1 MAGKPKR
8 KTPATAL
15 TVQIP
20 APVRRRLDKIAAGA
34 GTDIETIVVRAVSRL
49 VEADDE
55 YLRELDLALA
65 EADCGEFA
73 MDEETA
79 AFFAR
84 FRLRE

>member
-8 KTPATAL
+8 KSPATAL

-20 APVRRRLDKIAAGA
+20 APVRRRLDKIAADA

-65 EADCGEFA
+65 EADRGEFA
-73 MDEETA
+73 TDAETA

-84 FRLRE
+84 FGLRE

>member
-8 KTPATAL
+8 KIPATPL

-20 APVRRRLDKIAAGA
+20 TPVRRRLDKIAADA

-49 VEADDE
+49 VEADDQ

-65 EADCGEFA
+65 EADRGEFA
-73 MDEETA
+73 TAEETA

-84 FRLRE
+84 FGVRE